1 MTGPGVDALVEHLFR
16 KRAGQ
21 MVACLT
27 RAFGP
32 AHVDLAEEVVQESLV
47 KALQHWPHHGVPDNP
62 GAWLIR
68 VARNSALD
76 ALRRGAAFRERE
88 GAVVAE
94 IQRAND
100 AGLSGDALDRAF
112 EDDELQ
118 MLLLCCDPSLSPD
131 ASVALALKTVGGFS
145 VAEISRGF
153 LAEPSAV
160 AQRLVRAK
168 RQLRDAG
175 VRFEMESVRSN
186 AGRPRQVD
194 SRRLDAT
201 LEALYLMF
209 NEGYTAHGGES
220 LVRADVCLEALRLM
234 RLLASNPRTAS
245 ARADA
250 LAALMAFHA
259 ARLPARVDDAGD
271 LVVLGEQDRGEWD
284 RSLLAIGFEHLERSV
299 RGDEMTV
306 YHVQAAIAAVHARS
320 AVVPIREPGSADSAW
335 VEILALYDQL
345 CAMTPSPVA
354 ALNRAVAVA
363 RVDGPAAGLA
373 AIDAI
378 ERADALDNYYLLPA
392 VRGQLWA
399 ELGDTARAADA
410 FRQALTRPCSEPERR
425 FLQRKLDNV

>member
-32 AHVDLAEEVVQESLV
+32 AHVDLAEEVVQEALV

-62 GAWLIR
+62 GAWLIS

-88 GAVVAE
+88 GAVLAE

-100 AGLSGDALDRAF
+100 AGLSEDALDRAF

-145 VAEISRGF
+145 VAEISHAF
-153 LAEPSAV
+153 LAEPSAI

-168 RQLRDAG
+168 RQLREAG
-175 VRFEMESVRSN
+175 VRFEME
-186 AGRPRQVD
+186 AGGTD
-194 SRRLDAT
+194 SKRLDAT

-209 NEGYTAHGGES
+209 NEGYTAHGGEC
-220 LVRADVCLEALRLM
+220 LVRADVCLEALRLT

-245 ARADA
+245 PRADA

-271 LVVLGEQDRGEWD
+271 LIVLGEQDRGKWA
-284 RSLLAIGFEHLERSV
+284 RRLLAIGFEHLDRGA

-320 AVVPIREPGSADSAW
+320 AVVPGKQSDGADTAW
-335 VEILALYDQL
+335 LKILALYDQL

-373 AIDAI
+373 AINAI
-378 ERADALDNYYLLPA
+378 ETADALDNYYLLPA
-392 VRGQLWA
+392 VQGQLWA

-410 FRQALTRPCSEPERR
+410 FREALTKPCSEPERR
-425 FLQRKLDNV
+425 FIQRKLDNI

>member
-1 MTGPGVDALVEHLFR
+1 MNGPGVDALVEHLFR

-32 AHVDLAEEVVQESLV
+32 AHVDLAEEVVQEALL
-47 KALQHWPHHGVPDNP
+47 KALQHWPYHGVPGSP
-62 GAWLIR
+62 GAWLIS

-88 GAVVAE
+88 GAVLAE
-94 IQRAND
+94 IQRATD
-100 AGLSGDALDRAF
+100 AGLTEDALDRAF

-118 MLLLCCDPSLSPD
+118 MLLLCCDPTLSAD

-145 VAEISRGF
+145 VAEISRAF
-153 LAEPSAV
+153 LAEPSAI

-168 RQLRDAG
+168 RQLREAE
-175 VRFEMESVRSN
+175 VRFEME
-186 AGRPRQVD
+186 AGGT
-194 SRRLDAT
+194 SSKRLDAT

-209 NEGYTAHGGES
+209 NEGYTAHGGER
-220 LVRADVCLEALRLM
+220 LVRAEVCLEALRLT
-234 RLLASNPRTAS
+234 RLLASNPRTTS
-245 ARADA
+245 PRADA

-259 ARLPARVDDAGD
+259 ARLAARVDDAGD
-271 LVVLGEQDRGEWD
+271 LIVLEEQDWRKWD
-284 RSLLAIGFEHLERSV
+284 VRLLAIGFEHLDRSA

-320 AVVPIREPGSADSAW
+320 AVGPVGESGRGDTPWA
-335 VEILALYDQL
+335 EILDLYDQL
-345 CAMTPSPVA
+345 CALTPSPVA

-363 RVDGPAAGLA
+363 RVKGPAAGLA

-392 VRGQLWA
+392 VQGQLWA
-399 ELGDTARAADA
+399 ELGDAARAADA
-410 FRQALTRPCSEPERR
+410 FRRALARPCSEPERR
-425 FLQRKLDNV
+425 FIQRKLGTI